1 MKKTNTQQV
10 WTYQYG
16 WIDVKDKENWD
27 NHLRKR
33 VISAKDLALEKE
45 LENE

>member
-1 MKKTNTQQV
+1 MENKTHKQV

-33 VISAKDLALEKE
+33 VISAKNLALEKE
-45 LENE
+45 LEDE